1 MSETT
6 AETTV
11 TPSEG
16 DFEAVPGAAG
26 TAGAASPIKVLLV
39 DDQSLIRMGFRMM
52 LEAADDIEVVG
63 EAADG
68 KTALG
73 MVRALQPNVVLMDV
87 RMPNMNGIE
96 ATGQIISENSEV
108 KVLILT
114 TFDLDEY
121 AFGALRAGASGFLL
135 KDAKPEELLAAI
147 RAVAGGDATIS
158 PRITKKMLDMFAP
171 QLPGDES
178 AETAEAVDSAALA
191 SLTERELEVLQLIAQ
206 GMTNQEIADT
216 LYISM
221 TTVKT
226 HVGNIL
232 NKIGAR
238 DRVQAVIFAY
248 ENGLVN

>member
-1 MSETT
+1 MSE
-6 AETTV
+6 ET
-11 TPSEG
+11 EK
-16 DFEAVPGAAG
+16 
-26 TAGAASPIKVLLV
+26 IKVLLV
-39 DDQSLIRMGFRMM
+39 DDQALIRMGFRMV
-52 LEAADDIEVVG
+52 LEACDDIEVVG

-96 ATGQIISENSEV
+96 ATGEIVSENPEV

-135 KDAKPEELLAAI
+135 KDAKPEELVAAI
-147 RAVAGGDATIS
+147 RAVAAGDATIS

-171 QLPGDES
+171 QLPDENAGADAAGAGTTS
-178 AETAEAVDSAALA
+178 SDAVALA
-191 SLTERELEVLQLIAQ
+191 SLTERETEVLKLIAH
-206 GMTNQEIADT
+206 GMTNQELADK
-216 LYISM
+216 LFISM

>member
-1 MSETT
+1 MSE
-6 AETTV
+6 ET
-11 TPSEG
+11 EK
-16 DFEAVPGAAG
+16 
-26 TAGAASPIKVLLV
+26 IKVLLV
-39 DDQSLIRMGFRMM
+39 DDQALIRMGFRMV
-52 LEAADDIEVVG
+52 LEACDDIEVVG

-96 ATGQIISENSEV
+96 ATGEIVSENPEV

-135 KDAKPEELLAAI
+135 KDAKPEELVAAI
-147 RAVAGGDATIS
+147 RAVAAGDATIS

-171 QLPGDES
+171 QLPDENAGADAAGAGATS
-178 AETAEAVDSAALA
+178 ADAVALA
-191 SLTERELEVLQLIAQ
+191 SLTERETEVLKLIAH
-206 GMTNQEIADT
+206 GMTNQELADK
-216 LYISM
+216 LFISM

-232 NKIGAR
+232 NKLGAR

>member
-1 MSETT
+1 MNETVSLKQT
-6 AETTV
+6 GEPEENQGEGGDV
-11 TPSEG
+11 PSR
-16 DFEAVPGAAG
+16 
-26 TAGAASPIKVLLV
+26 PIKILLV
-39 DDQSLIRMGFRMM
+39 DDQSLIRMGFRMV
-52 LEAADDIEVVG
+52 LEAAGDIQVVG

-68 KTALG
+68 KTALS
-73 MVRALQPNVVLMDV
+73 MVRALHPTVVLMDV
-87 RMPNMNGIE
+87 RMPHMNGIE
-96 ATGQIISENSEV
+96 ATGEIVRENPDV

-135 KDAKPEELLAAI
+135 KDAKPQELLAAI

-171 QLPGDES
+171 QLPGQEPDKTTE
-178 AETAEAVDSAALA
+178 EAADAAAVA
-191 SLTERELEVLQLIAQ
+191 SLTEREKEVLKLIAQ
-206 GMTNQEIADT
+206 GMTNQELADK
-216 LYISM
+216 LFISM

-248 ENGLVN
+248 ENGLVD

>member
-1 MSETT
+1 MSE
-6 AETTV
+6 ET
-11 TPSEG
+11 EK
-16 DFEAVPGAAG
+16 
-26 TAGAASPIKVLLV
+26 IKVLLV
-39 DDQSLIRMGFRMM
+39 DDQALIRMGFRMV
-52 LEAADDIEVVG
+52 LEACDDIEVVG

-96 ATGQIISENSEV
+96 ATGE
-108 KVLILT
+108 
-114 TFDLDEY
+114 
-121 AFGALRAGASGFLL
+121 
-135 KDAKPEELLAAI
+135 
-147 RAVAGGDATIS
+147 IS

-171 QLPGDES
+171 QLPDENAGADAAGAGATS
-178 AETAEAVDSAALA
+178 ADAVALA
-191 SLTERELEVLQLIAQ
+191 SLTERETEVLKLIAH
-206 GMTNQEIADT
+206 GMTNQELADK
-216 LYISM
+216 LFISM